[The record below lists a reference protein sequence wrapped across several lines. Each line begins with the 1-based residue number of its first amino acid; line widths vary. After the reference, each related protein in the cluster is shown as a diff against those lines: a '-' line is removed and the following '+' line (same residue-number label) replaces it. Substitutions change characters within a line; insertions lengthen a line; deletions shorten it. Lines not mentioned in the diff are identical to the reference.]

1 MGATEEHIT
10 SLAPDTGH
18 KFHSYKPAEASAQ
31 TSWARAVFYVI
42 VLTTVFFLIAMVVYP
57 SGETCDKYGKKMRG
71 KIDTTSY
78 GSTLFAS
85 FAAAILIV
93 FLVGRMRR

>member
-1 MGATEEHIT
+1 MGVTDEHIS
-10 SLAPDTGH
+10 SLAPDTGYTAH
-18 KFHSYKPAEASAQ
+18 RYKPAEESGQ

-57 SGETCDKYGKKMRG
+57 GNEHCDKYGKKVRS
-71 KIDTTSY
+71 KVDTTNY
-78 GSTLFAS
+78 GWTLFAS
-85 FAAAILIV
+85 FAAALLIV